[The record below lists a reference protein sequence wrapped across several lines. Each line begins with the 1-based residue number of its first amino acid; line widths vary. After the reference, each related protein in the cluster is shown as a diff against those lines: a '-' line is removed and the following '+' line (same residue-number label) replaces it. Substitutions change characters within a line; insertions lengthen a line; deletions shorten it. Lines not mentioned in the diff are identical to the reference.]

1 MKHKYKIL
9 IASLILLA
17 LIFLGGLFLVHNKTY
32 QPLSEAL
39 NEAKSTSHYTVEETQ
54 ESIIFHPLNDLQ
66 ETSIL
71 LYQGGLV
78 EEKSYSTIAAKLAAE
93 GYPVYL
99 VKHTLNLAVTDKN
112 KATTIIADEKI
123 ENYVIG
129 GHSLGGVMASQFA
142 SESSNK
148 QLKGVFLLA
157 SYTDE
162 KNRLDNLPISVVSI
176 IGSNDGLIDKEAYQ
190 NGKDYLPDSTL
201 FHTIKGG
208 NHAGFGDYGNQDG
221 DKPASILPEE
231 QQKKT
236 VQLLTE
242 WLRSIQVN

>member
-231 QQKKT
+231 QQEKT

>member
-1 MKHKYKIL
+1 MKSKYKIL
-9 IASLILLA
+9 IASLVLLVLIL
-17 LIFLGGLFLVHNKTY
+17 LGGLFLVHNKTY

-39 NEAKSTSHYTVEETQ
+39 KEARSTNQYTVKETQ
-54 ESIIFHPLNDLQ
+54 ESIIFYPLNDQQ

-71 LYQGGLV
+71 FYQGGLV
-78 EEKSYSTIAAKLAAE
+78 EEKSYSTIAAKLAAK

-112 KATTIIADEKI
+112 KASAIIAEEKI

-142 SESSNK
+142 NQSSSK

-162 KNRLDNLPISVVSI
+162 KNRLDNLPISVISI
-176 IGSNDGLIDKEAYQ
+176 IGSNDGLIDNEAYQ
-190 NGKDYLPDSTL
+190 SGKDYLPDSTL

-208 NHAGFGDYGNQDG
+208 NHAGFGDYGNQEG

-231 QQKKT
+231 QQEET
-236 VQLLTE
+236 VKLLME
-242 WLRSIQVN
+242 WLRSIEVN

>member
-162 KNRLDNLPISVVSI
+162 KNRLDILPISVVSI

>member
-1 MKHKYKIL
+1 MKQKYKFL
-9 IASLILLA
+9 IAGLILL
-17 LIFLGGLFLVHNKTY
+17 LMIFLGGLFFVHSKTY
-32 QPLSEAL
+32 QPLNEAL
-39 NEAKSTSHYTVEETQ
+39 NEAHSTSQYTVEETSK
-54 ESIIFHPLNDLQ
+54 SIIFLPLKNQQKISVLF
-66 ETSIL
+66 
-71 LYQGGLV
+71 YQGGLV
-78 EEKSYSTIAAKLAAE
+78 EEKSYSSIAAKLAKE

-142 SESSNK
+142 SESSTK

-162 KNRLDNLPISVVSI
+162 KNKLNNLPISVISI
-176 IGSNDGLIDKEAYQ
+176 IGSNDGLINKEAYQ

-201 FHTIKGG
+201 FHTIEGG
-208 NHAGFGDYGNQDG
+208 NHAGFGDYGNQEG
-221 DKPASILPEE
+221 DKPASIFPEE
-231 QQKKT
+231 QQEET
-236 VQLLTE
+236 VQLLVE
-242 WLRSIQVN
+242 WLSSIEAN